1 MTDSPASTSAQQVI
15 GEARCYVELVRLLET
30 IRHSLGVPYSVLDS
44 VAGLPGGYSQK
55 TLQRTPHKHLGLT
68 SLGSLLGAMGIKLI
82 AVIDDEQRAKNAK
95 RSDWRRSKPQGG
107 WKHRGTGAIKPA
119 RGDQQNQSQVQF
131 KGNSNWGR
139 EMRQRQMVLLTPDH
153 RQRLAAKAGK
163 ASGRARLRSK
173 LMRTAKVARSGHATR
188 KA

>member
-1 MTDSPASTSAQQVI
+1 MTDSPQVI

-30 IRHSLGVPYSVLDS
+30 IRHQLGVPYSVLDS

-107 WKHRGTGAIKPA
+107 WKNRGNAAAKMLPRA
-119 RGDQQNQSQVQF
+119 VSVNPSRKQW
-131 KGNSNWGR
+131 KGNSIHMKNLS
-139 EMRQRQMVLLTPDH
+139 QRAMVLLTPQH
-153 RQRLAAKAGK
+153 RSRTAKKAA
-163 ASGRARLRSK
+163 RARWNKRRQIRDK
-173 LMRTAKVARSGHATR
+173 LMRN
-188 KA
+188 